1 MTKNKNKLI
10 MKTAMMIGGCALIL
24 LIGVFIL
31 RKNFPYDLEIMPADK
46 GIWVINTTEWA
57 DRDCFIVVASDKGQR
72 ATAILPGKINL
83 VKING
88 LTNGTSYQLNIRRSD
103 ILGRLKYKD
112 AIIKFTPSSDIK
124 KYIVMVGASVGKSWN
139 LSELSERMNDKKVY
153 YGYRGIYAFDKTAV
167 LQKLIK
173 SQLKPDAV
181 IIKECAA
188 YFPRESGTGINAIK
202 EWVQVLQDA
211 GIQPILATVVPVT
224 EAHDAERKTPR
235 MASIN
240 AFNEGIRTI
249 CSEKGILLLDLQ
261 KMLSNNKKE
270 ERYLDEKY
278 AVQDGLHLREET
290 YKSEL
295 DMLLVEFVHN
305 NVLKAN

>member
-1 MTKNKNKLI
+1 
-10 MKTAMMIGGCALIL
+10 MINSKKRPIIRIIVIGVCALI

-31 RKNFPYDLEIMPADK
+31 RKNFPYDLEVVPTDK

-57 DRDCFIVVASDKGQR
+57 DRDCFIVAASDKGQR
-72 ATAILPGKINL
+72 VTAILPAKINL
-83 VKING
+83 VKIDG
-88 LTNGTSYQLNIRRSD
+88 LTNGTSYELNIRRQD

-112 AIIKFTPSSDIK
+112 AVIKATPRSDNK
-124 KYIVMVGASVGKSWN
+124 KYIVLVGASVGKSWN
-139 LSELSERMNDKKVY
+139 LSELSERMNDKKVC

-181 IIKECAA
+181 IIKECAS
-188 YFPRESGTGINAIK
+188 YFPRESGASINAIK

-224 EAHDAERKTPR
+224 EAHDKERKSPL

-240 AFNEGIRTI
+240 EFNEAIRTL

-261 KMLSNNKKE
+261 KALSNNKI
-270 ERYLDEKY
+270 ERYLDDNY
-278 AVQDGLHLREET
+278 AIEDGLHLKEKT
-290 YKSEL
+290 YSSVL
-295 DMLLVEFVHN
+295 DKFLEDFIHV
-305 NVLKAN
+305 NVLKSDS